1 MPNPNFPE
9 RQSLLK
15 VNRYSLMMR
24 PSAPTSGSPEAPYV
38 NRRQPT
44 DPSLPLRGR
53 PSKRVKM
60 EYMSAAIRHQHSS
73 TFIMKLFDRSVDLA
87 RFSEQ
92 TALYPVCRAW
102 MQNAPR
108 VARKDEQD
116 GLKENPPRELLPDIV
131 EQYKRKEVVEV
142 EKMPK
147 AVESELEP
155 FVREECFPKQEEE
168 KEVGEDEKMGR
179 DELLKRHKER
189 WSGIKRR
196 WVNHRKNYLGK
207 YQQSFDLLDAIMMKQ
222 A

>member
-1 MPNPNFPE
+1 MSNPNFPG

-24 PSAPTSGSPEAPYV
+24 PAATSTPTSASRAAPS
-38 NRRQPT
+38 

-87 RFSEQ
+87 RFPEA
-92 TALYPVCRAW
+92 TPLYPVCRAW

-108 VARKDEQD
+108 VARRDERERESD
-116 GLKENPPRELLPDIV
+116 PEPRELQADVL
-131 EQYKRKEVVEV
+131 ERYNRKELDQI
-142 EKMPK
+142 EKMPGP
-147 AVESELEP
+147 AESELEA
-155 FVREECFPKQEEE
+155 FVREERFAERGEVMGTGEEE
-168 KEVGEDEKMGR
+168 GLGR
-179 DELLKRHKER
+179 EELLKGHKER

-196 WVNHRKNYLGK
+196 WVGHRRNYLGK

>member
-1 MPNPNFPE
+1 MSNPNFPG

-15 VNRYSLMMR
+15 INRYSLMMR
-24 PSAPTSGSPEAPYV
+24 PAAAASPSTSASRAAPS
-38 NRRQPT
+38 

-87 RFSEQ
+87 RFPEA
-92 TALYPVCRAW
+92 TPLYPVCRAW

-108 VARKDEQD
+108 VARRDEVVE
-116 GLKENPPRELLPDIV
+116 GVPEPRELQADVL
-131 EQYKRKEVVEV
+131 ERYNRKELDQI
-142 EKMPK
+142 EKMPGP
-147 AVESELEP
+147 AESELEP
-155 FVREECFPKQEEE
+155 FVREERFAERGEEMGTGEEE
-168 KEVGEDEKMGR
+168 SLGR
-179 DELLKRHKER
+179 EELLKGHKER

-196 WVNHRKNYLGK
+196 WVGHRRKYLGK

>member
-1 MPNPNFPE
+1 MSNPNFPG

-24 PSAPTSGSPEAPYV
+24 PVAATTPTSASRTAPS
-38 NRRQPT
+38 

-87 RFSEQ
+87 RFPEA
-92 TALYPVCRAW
+92 TPLYPVCRAW

-108 VARKDEQD
+108 VARSDEVVE
-116 GLKENPPRELLPDIV
+116 GVPEPRELQVDVL
-131 EQYKRKEVVEV
+131 ERYNRKELDQI
-142 EKMPK
+142 EKMPGP
-147 AVESELEP
+147 AESELEP
-155 FVREECFPKQEEE
+155 FVREERFAARGEVMGTGEEE
-168 KEVGEDEKMGR
+168 DLGR
-179 DELLKRHKER
+179 EELLKGHKER

-196 WVNHRKNYLGK
+196 WVGHRRNYLGK

>member
-1 MPNPNFPE
+1 MSNPNIPG

-24 PSAPTSGSPEAPYV
+24 PATASPSTSASLATPS
-38 NRRQPT
+38 

-87 RFSEQ
+87 RFPEA

-102 MQNAPR
+102 MQNTPR
-108 VARKDEQD
+108 VARRDEVVE
-116 GLKENPPRELLPDIV
+116 GVPEPRELQVDVL
-131 EQYKRKEVVEV
+131 ERYNRKELDQI
-142 EKMPK
+142 EKMPGP
-147 AVESELEP
+147 VESELEP
-155 FVREECFPKQEEE
+155 FVREERFAVRGEEMGTGEEE
-168 KEVGEDEKMGR
+168 ILGR
-179 DELLKRHKER
+179 EELLKGHKAR

-196 WVNHRKNYLGK
+196 WVGHRRNYLGK

>member
-1 MPNPNFPE
+1 M
-9 RQSLLK
+9 
-15 VNRYSLMMR
+15 NRYSLMMR
-24 PSAPTSGSPEAPYV
+24 PAAALAPTSASSAAPS
-38 NRRQPT
+38 

-87 RFSEQ
+87 RFPEA
-92 TALYPVCRAW
+92 TPLYPVCRAW

-108 VARKDEQD
+108 VARRDEVVE
-116 GLKENPPRELLPDIV
+116 GVPEPRELQVDVL
-131 EQYKRKEVVEV
+131 ERYKRKELDQI
-142 EKMPK
+142 EKMPGP
-147 AVESELEP
+147 AESEMEP
-155 FVREECFPKQEEE
+155 FVLEERFAERGEEMGTGEEE
-168 KEVGEDEKMGR
+168 GLGR
-179 DELLKRHKER
+179 EELLKGHKER

-196 WVNHRKNYLGK
+196 WVGHRRNYLGK